1 MCVNVLI
8 QVPTLVFIQESEQ
21 QHKLVLYIVSEI
33 CCCHV
38 FWKIFFKQ

>member
-33 CCCHV
+33 CCL